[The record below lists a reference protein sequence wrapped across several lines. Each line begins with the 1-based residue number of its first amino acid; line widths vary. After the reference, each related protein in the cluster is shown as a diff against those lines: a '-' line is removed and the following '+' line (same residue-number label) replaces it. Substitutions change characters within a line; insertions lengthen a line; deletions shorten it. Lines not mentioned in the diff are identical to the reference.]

1 VGIRMR
7 VGIRRR
13 VENSVG
19 CLSEKR
25 LFIRSGNNVDEWSE
39 RSCRPAL
46 DKYRVD
52 GYGGYIG
59 CGESFKTE

>member
-1 VGIRMR
+1 MR

-25 LFIRSGNNVDEWSE
+25 LFIRSGNNVDEWIE

-52 GYGGYIG
+52 GYGGVHPLWR
-59 CGESFKTE
+59 EL

>member
-1 VGIRMR
+1 MALKWETTKKTQKGALGKEKKTWEWGVRRR

-25 LFIRSGNNVDEWSE
+25 LFINSGKRVDE
-39 RSCRPAL
+39 
-46 DKYRVD
+46 
-52 GYGGYIG
+52 
-59 CGESFKTE
+59 